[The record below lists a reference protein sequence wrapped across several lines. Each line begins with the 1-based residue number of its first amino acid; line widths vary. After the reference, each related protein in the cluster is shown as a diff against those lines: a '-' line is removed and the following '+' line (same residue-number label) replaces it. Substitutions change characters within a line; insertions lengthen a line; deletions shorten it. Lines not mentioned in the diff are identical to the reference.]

1 MKLNRLKF
9 RHWVAIIGFIL
20 ATLFI
25 LATNEVLPSSEIT
38 NILSSKY
45 SLYLAC
51 LLVALG
57 YFISKMETEDKY
69 RHTDNFAPGLGEKKH
84 VVSNKQDNTDFSDFG
99 GGGE

>member
-1 MKLNRLKF
+1 MKLNKLKF
-9 RHWVAIIGFIL
+9 RHRVVIIGFIL
-20 ATLFI
+20 ATLYI

-38 NILSSKY
+38 NVLSSKY
-45 SLYLAC
+45 CFYLAC

-69 RHTDNFAPGLGEKKH
+69 HQTDNFAPGLGEKKN
-84 VVSNKQDNTDFSDFG
+84 VVSNKQDNIDFSDFG